1 MKTNSQGGFAVHI
14 EEMKP
19 AETAEEMR
27 VEMMRICR
35 HDPMVNNLMRLADYK
50 GFSGEHRYVILAY
63 YALRELAALKKTY
76 YDVVMSRPADPHVLL
91 SSLDADVQGGHE
103 K

>member
-1 MKTNSQGGFAVHI
+1 MKTNSQGEFEMHI

-19 AETAEEMR
+19 VETAEEMR

-50 GFSGEHRYVILAY
+50 GFSGEDRYVILAY
-63 YALRELAALKKTY
+63 HALRELDAIKKTY
-76 YDVVMSRPADPHVLL
+76 YDVVMSWPADPPVLL
-91 SSLDADVQGGHE
+91 SNIDGALSWGHE

>member
-1 MKTNSQGGFAVHI
+1 MHI

-35 HDPMVNNLMRLADYK
+35 HDPMVYHLMRMCDEK
-50 GFSGEHRYVILAY
+50 GFSGEDRYTIIAY
-63 YALRELAALKKTY
+63 QALRELASLKKTY
-76 YDVVMSRPADPHVLL
+76 YDVVMSRPANTPVLL
-91 SSLDADVQGGHE
+91 SSLDANHSWGNE